1 LCAVLIHDSGELVE
15 ALFDDELHF
24 QECLNRALPEQAWAR
39 INDPVRRSKK
49 PDVSRYVLSTAIADL
64 EAAVVRLFR

>member
-1 LCAVLIHDSGELVE
+1 MLIHDSGELVE

-64 EAAVVRLFR
+64 EAAVAEFEGW